1 MTDADAPSG
10 LLPSETPNRMGDALR
25 YARNGWRVLPVFPGE
40 KRPRLKDWPDK
51 ATTDTEVIRDWWVQM
66 PDSNIGLATG
76 AVSGFWVLDI
86 DPKSDGDEALAA
98 LEAEHGQLPYTF
110 AVRTGSGG
118 THYYFTI
125 PEGFLPTN
133 SPGRLKGSGID
144 VRGEGGQVLA
154 PPSRT
159 VIGEYRVKTAANI
172 APAPEWLLDL
182 IRPKP
187 TLGVVTDSGVVERIG
202 DEEVERQRAYAVNV
216 ALPAASKAV
225 GLTTEGGR
233 NQALND
239 NVLALAGIAA
249 HGDHLIGKDETAQA
263 MLDAC
268 SSNGLID
275 EDGLSSFFAT
285 FESAWSAG
293 LERPREDWPPRD
305 RFAGIAFGT
314 QPAGSPV
321 VNISNRDL
329 HDLCDE
335 VLSNIVISNHDDP
348 SLFLHGSEVVSVNGE
363 PAKTTPLD
371 EAMLAYQSSARM
383 RFVRNMPNGGQAV
396 AHPPER
402 IVKTIASLPDKHL
415 PKLER
420 VSYTPFF
427 APSGRLVTEP
437 GYDEESRTFY
447 APAPDVTITEE
458 MIPETPTPAQVEAAR
473 SLIYDDLLVDF
484 PFATEADRT
493 HAVALLLLPFV
504 RGLIA
509 GSTPLHD
516 IEAPTPGS
524 GKGLLMKALLMPG
537 VGPRQSVMSAATD
550 DDEWQKRLLAFLRD
564 SPQAIVIDNVNT
576 KIDSGALCTVL
587 TEPVYASRLLGAS
600 QWVALPVRCMWVLTG
615 NNPQFSGEV
624 SRRCLRI
631 RLDPHVE
638 RPEERSG
645 FRHSDL
651 VTWTRDNRGLLI
663 AAACTLVRSWV
674 VAGMPRSQKSWGS
687 FEEWVAVMGGIVEHL
702 GLGDFLGNRREFV
715 ESADEESA
723 AWEHL
728 ITLLS
733 SSLSGTGLTASW
745 TSAQIAAMVEE
756 AGISIEL
763 GNAGTN
769 KALAMGRL
777 LSKQRDRWH
786 KGQMFESKV
795 VNGTRRWFLVKRP
808 DL

>member
-1 MTDADAPSG
+1 MTDPDIPSD
-10 LLPSETPNRMGDALR
+10 LLPAETPNRMGDALK
-25 YARNGWRVLPVFPGE
+25 YARDGWRVLPVFPGE
-40 KRPRLKDWPDK
+40 KRPRLKDWPTQ

-66 PDSNIGLATG
+66 PDSNIGLACG
-76 AVSGFWVLDI
+76 RASGFFVLDI
-86 DPKSDGDEALAA
+86 DPKNGGDESLEAL
-98 LEAEHGQLPYTF
+98 LAEHGPMPYTF
-110 AVRTGSGG
+110 TVRTGSGG
-118 THYYFTI
+118 THYYFAW
-125 PEGFLPTN
+125 PEDFEPTN
-133 SPGRLKGSGID
+133 SPGRLKNTGID

-159 VIGEYRVKTAANI
+159 VIGEYRVKTVAQI

-187 TLGVVTDSGVVERIG
+187 TLGVVTDSGVVERVG
-202 DEEVERQRAYAVNV
+202 DEEHERQREYAVNV
-216 ALPAASKAV
+216 ALPAARKSV
-225 GLTTEGGR
+225 EQTTAGGR

-249 HGDHLIGKDETAQA
+249 HGDHLIGKDEVAAA
-263 MLDAC
+263 MMAAC
-268 SSNGLID
+268 EANGLVP

-293 LERPREDWPPRD
+293 LERPRQDWPPRD

-314 QPAGSPV
+314 QPAGMPI
-321 VNISNRDL
+321 VNISGRHL

-335 VLSNIVISNHDDP
+335 VLSNIVVSNHDDP

-371 EAMLAYQSSARM
+371 ESMLSYQASSRM
-383 RFVRNMPNGGQAV
+383 RFVRDMPKGGQAV
-396 AHPPER
+396 AMPPER
-402 IVKTIASLPDKHL
+402 IIRTITSMPDKHL

-447 APAPDVTITEE
+447 APDPNVS
-458 MIPETPTPAQVEAAR
+458 IPEIPEEPSKAEVEKAM
-473 SLIYDDLLVDF
+473 SLIADDLLVDF
-484 PFATEADRT
+484 PFASEADRT
-493 HAVALLLLPFV
+493 HAFALLLLPFV
-504 RGLIA
+504 RDLIH

-524 GKGLLMKALLMPG
+524 GKGLLMKTLLMPG
-537 VGPRQSVMSAATD
+537 VGPKQSVMSAATD

-587 TEPVYASRLLGAS
+587 TEPVYASRLLGQS
-600 QWVALPVRCMWVLTG
+600 MWVALPVRCMWVLTG

-645 FRHSDL
+645 FRHADL
-651 VTWTRDNRGLLI
+651 ATWTKDHRGELI

-674 VAGMPRSQKSWGS
+674 NAGMPRSAESWGS
-687 FEEWVAVMGGIVEHL
+687 FEEWVAIMGGILAHL
-702 GLGDFLGNRREFV
+702 GLGSFLGNRREFV
-715 ESADEESA
+715 ESADEEGA
-723 AWEHL
+723 AWEQL
-728 ITLLS
+728 VTLLDS
-733 SSLSGTGLTASW
+733 ASVQASGLTASW
-745 TSAQIAAMVEE
+745 SSAQIAAMVED
-756 AGISIEL
+756 AGVSIDL
-763 GNAGTN
+763 GNTTN
-769 KALAMGRL
+769 RALAMGRL

-795 VNGTRRWFLVKRP
+795 VNGTLRWYLKKRP